1 MNGGG
6 SIWSIRVELE
16 TGNREIYFLEK
27 NKLKKMKFIIS
38 QKYILYHSSM
48 IILKNKTIKSIYKK
62 ARFFTPNCSWTTYT
76 VEKSTKSFLS
86 SIHIYSKSFGRFWY
100 KILLKDSKLTRA
112 NG

>member
-48 IILKNKTIKSIYKK
+48 IILKNKTIKSIKRHVFSHPT
-62 ARFFTPNCSWTTYT
+62 AAGLMPT
-76 VEKSTKSFLS
+76 
-86 SIHIYSKSFGRFWY
+86 
-100 KILLKDSKLTRA
+100 LLKNLP
-112 NG
+112 NPF